1 MIFDPSSFF
10 GHSEAE
16 CVNITLVEKRK
27 KKYTISLS
35 LAIAR
40 IFGGFPQSFFSK
52 YHELLPISEP
62 QDQYDLRVALYELFH
77 YLNHA
82 FIFGGVSLSLQHLTI
97 DAVESVLELTC
108 CATIHRVGM
117 HQVLCKGWID
127 SSANARSSVVISF
140 LVCKGFCT

>member
-1 MIFDPSSFF
+1 MRQYYFS
-10 GHSEAE
+10 G
-16 CVNITLVEKRK
+16 K
-27 KKYTISLS
+27 KKIKYTISLS

-82 FIFGGVSLSLQHLTI
+82 LIFGGVSLSLQRLTI

-117 HQVLCKGWID
+117 RQVLCKGWID

-140 LVCKGFCT
+140 LVCKGFCNIT